1 MIVKSLKEI
10 EYLAKHQLE
19 IGILAIDKS
28 LMGEDGKTTILNY
41 AIWNEFGTSDIPARP
56 FMRNAFDSNRGIIS
70 NLIQVAPKKVI
81 KGEKSGKEA
90 LMEIG
95 ETIRGLIIQSIATA
109 HAWAVPND
117 PKTLKIGNQGGT
129 IVFRTAKTNIANYSA
144 ESKES
149 INYNGLLLKKV
160 NVSSESLKYK
170 IKFDLIIETTFAKY
184 KTTLSYDLPVGK
196 IEDEGISKIYVED
209 FDKIIFKRVNS

>member
-70 NLIQVAPKKVI
+70 NLIQAVPKKVI

-109 HAWAVPND
+109 QAWAVPND
-117 PKTLKIGNQGGT
+117 PKTLKIKTKNGQANNTKPLIDNRFLIKSIRYQIVNKNGT
-129 IVFRTAKTNIANYSA
+129 IEY
-144 ESKES
+144 
-149 INYNGLLLKKV
+149 
-160 NVSSESLKYK
+160 
-170 IKFDLIIETTFAKY
+170 
-184 KTTLSYDLPVGK
+184 
-196 IEDEGISKIYVED
+196 
-209 FDKIIFKRVNS
+209 FKDV

>member
-19 IGILAIDKS
+19 MGILAIDKS

-70 NLIQVAPKKVI
+70 NLIQAAPKKVI

-109 HAWAVPND
+109 QAWAVPND
-117 PKTLKIGNQGGT
+117 PKTLKIKTKNGQVNNTKPLLDNRFLIKSIRYQIVNESGT
-129 IVFRTAKTNIANYSA
+129 IEY
-144 ESKES
+144 
-149 INYNGLLLKKV
+149 
-160 NVSSESLKYK
+160 
-170 IKFDLIIETTFAKY
+170 
-184 KTTLSYDLPVGK
+184 LS
-196 IEDEGISKIYVED
+196 D
-209 FDKIIFKRVNS
+209 FKDV

>member
-10 EYLAKHQLE
+10 EYLAKHQVE

-81 KGEKSGKEA
+81 KGEKNGKEA

-109 HAWAVPND
+109 QGWAVPND
-117 PKTLKIGNQGGT
+117 PKTLKIKTKNGQANNTKPLIDNRFLIKSIRYQIVNENGT
-129 IVFRTAKTNIANYSA
+129 IEY
-144 ESKES
+144 
-149 INYNGLLLKKV
+149 
-160 NVSSESLKYK
+160 
-170 IKFDLIIETTFAKY
+170 
-184 KTTLSYDLPVGK
+184 LS
-196 IEDEGISKIYVED
+196 D
-209 FDKIIFKRVNS
+209 FKDV